1 MAAARRAPSLRW
13 TLLIDRQE
21 DTGTL
26 VLMLTGRLGM
36 TTASPLEQAMNAALR
51 EPHVCVAVDLSGVDY
66 VSSAGLG
73 VLERATTRFREA
85 GRRLVVRRLQEPV
98 AAGFE
103 VAGAGARLDL
113 GDIGA
118 KATDGD

>member
-1 MAAARRAPSLRW
+1 M
-13 TLLIDRQE
+13 LLIDRQE
-21 DTGTL
+21 DSGTL

-36 TTASPLEQAMNAALR
+36 TTASPLEQSMNAALR
-51 EPHVCVAVDLSGVDY
+51 EPHACVVVVDLSGVDY

-73 VLERATTRFREA
+73 VLERATSRFREA

-113 GDIGA
+113 DDAGA
-118 KATDGD
+118 TPTDAG